1 MWSGIWRGQSFIK
14 DNLFTS
20 SWTKCPDRDGAPTD
34 LAHLRGSDEWVQSIS
49 EMMIGMKEPKY
60 LEKTKMSSAVG
71 FKTADVQPFSVL
83 MYKIKLFRVINV
95 EFHRNPLIH
104 SIWIDS
110 KFSCI

>member
-1 MWSGIWRGQSFIK
+1 
-14 DNLFTS
+14 
-20 SWTKCPDRDGAPTD
+20 
-34 LAHLRGSDEWVQSIS
+34 
-49 EMMIGMKEPKY
+49 MMIGMKEPKY

-104 SIWIDS
+104 SI
-110 KFSCI
+110 